1 MSAVEYTRCD
11 GKDCGRVTPDEPGF
25 AAEAGWA
32 RVRVWPDREY
42 DLCEACAA
50 KALAAV
56 AAHLAGRPCADEVCE
71 EVKR

>member
-11 GKDCGRVTPDEPGF
+11 ARNCGRVTPNEP
-25 AAEAGWA
+25 ESYMHEIGWA

-50 KALAAV
+50 RALAAV
-56 AAHLAGRPCADEVCE
+56 GIEVDDD
-71 EVKR
+71 R

>member
-11 GKDCGRVTPDEPGF
+11 AEGCGRVTPDEPDGIYH
-25 AAEAGWA
+25 EVGWV

-56 AAHLAGRPCADEVCE
+56 GIEVDDD
-71 EVKR
+71 R

>member
-11 GKDCGRVTPDEPGF
+11 GRGCGRVTHDEPDGIYH
-25 AAEAGWA
+25 EAGWA
-32 RVRVWPDREY
+32 RVTVWPDREY

-56 AAHLAGRPCADEVCE
+56 GIGGDDDA
-71 EVKR
+71 